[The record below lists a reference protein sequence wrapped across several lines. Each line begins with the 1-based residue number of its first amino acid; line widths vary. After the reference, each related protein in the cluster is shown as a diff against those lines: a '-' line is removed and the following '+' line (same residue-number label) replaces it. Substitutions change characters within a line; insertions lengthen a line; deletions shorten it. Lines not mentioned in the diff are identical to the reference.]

1 MSFEKYPKKD
11 KKKVN
16 LLLQIEI
23 CMNRLKLLRFLFV
36 LFTVLTVVFG
46 IGLIVPENRDNT
58 LGRVGLWCGF
68 IAMLVDAI
76 LSYTEIR
83 KIKKGED
90 S

>member
-1 MSFEKYPKKD
+1 
-11 KKKVN
+11 
-16 LLLQIEI
+16 
-23 CMNRLKLLRFLFV
+23 MNRLKLLRFLFV

-58 LGRVGLWCGF
+58 LGRVGLGCGV

-76 LSYTEIR
+76 FSYTEIR